1 MRGEQLVPIRFHAL
15 TLARTSLILIAAG
28 AAACAVTFVRPAHG
42 APMAMRIGSA
52 ATMSM
57 HGAMASSRMGD
68 ASLRTRF
75 AFLSHQT
82 SNTCN
87 LQASGLAAMPATA
100 RLQGSCCSPMVYAS
114 YVKQI
119 HELARYSDSDIPRD
133 PYDMSVPLA
142 RKLIAYNEQI
152 LLTDAQQ
159 RTYNA
164 AMRKAE
170 EGGPCCCHCWRW
182 TAFEGQAKVL
192 IVRRRYTADQLAEL
206 WDAEDGCGG
215 DGSSNPHASM
225 MTPGRG

>member
-1 MRGEQLVPIRFHAL
+1 VPIPPKAP
-15 TLARTSLILIAAG
+15 TLARASLILV
-28 AAACAVTFVRPAHG
+28 AAAAAFAVTFVRPGHA
-42 APMAMRIGSA
+42 APMAMSMGSA
-52 ATMSM
+52 PTMSM
-57 HGAMASSRMGD
+57 HGGTAAMASSGMDD
-68 ASLRTRF
+68 ALLRKRF
-75 AFLSHQT
+75 TFLSHQS
-82 SNTCN
+82 SNSCN
-87 LQASGLAAMPATA
+87 LQASGLMAMPATA

-119 HELARYSDSDIPRD
+119 HELAGYSDSDIPRD

-152 LLTDAQQ
+152 LLNDVQQ

-182 TAFEGQAKVL
+182 TAFEGQAKSL

-215 DGSSNPHASM
+215 DGSSNPHGAM
-225 MTPGRG
+225 MTPGGG